1 MIVKGSIF
9 MRARTAA
16 TICRWLAVPLVVV
29 AASLPGLAA
38 GQLPSKLDDIAK
50 KFQINIVTSNP
61 AFPTAM
67 TSGKIDGQAADEKS
81 LQEYAHLF
89 AEEFSLY
96 PADLIR
102 RTKLKKV
109 VLCRDLSFAGQR
121 RNAIPDWEHDTLYL
135 DVSRGNYSRPYM
147 RKVIHHE
154 FFHLID
160 YRDDGQIYRDD
171 RWSALNPAGF
181 TYGTGGRNAQNQRS
195 TSVLTAEKPGF
206 VNHYSTTGVEEDKAE
221 LFANLIVDHAY
232 VESRVGKDVVLR
244 AKVERIK
251 EQLAEFCPEMNETF
265 WKAVRSKR
273 RSD

>member
-1 MIVKGSIF
+1 
-9 MRARTAA
+9 MRDRTAA
-16 TICRWLAVPLVVV
+16 YGPPWLAVSLVVA
-29 AASLPGLAA
+29 AASLPGRAA

-50 KFQINIVTSNP
+50 KFQIEIVTSNP

-67 TSGKIDGQAADEKS
+67 SSGKIDGQAADEKS

-96 PADLIR
+96 PADLTR
-102 RTKLKKV
+102 RTKLKQV

-121 RNAIPDWEHDTLYL
+121 RNAIPDWEHDALYL
-135 DVSRGNYSRPYM
+135 DVSRGSYSKPYM

-171 RWSALNPAGF
+171 RWISLNPVGF

-232 VESRVGKDVVLR
+232 VESRIGKDPVLR

-251 EQLAEFCPEMNETF
+251 ELLAEFCPELNETF